1 MPTSRSL
8 FWAEGEGSLARALA
22 RVAVP
27 VGRPTPVPE
36 PASPVEPLPAP
47 ASAPIAAAAEAVAAP
62 PPPVPAAGFT
72 PPFGSLE
79 DRIEAWL
86 QWVAGRAG
94 APHAFLLDRDGLPM
108 LQLGGDTRV
117 IELASLARGLMGRL
131 GEAAAGRGRLAV
143 SVRLESEKL
152 LRLIDLSTPLG
163 PLTVGFVTRDPE
175 AAAFE
180 GGLRVSLARCFAAET
195 ASPTLGS

>member
-1 MPTSRSL
+1 MATSRSL
-8 FWAEGEGSLARALA
+8 FWAEGEGTLARALA
-22 RVAVP
+22 RVSLP
-27 VGRPTPVPE
+27 VARVAEASTPVPASASS
-36 PASPVEPLPAP
+36 PAFAP
-47 ASAPIAAAAEAVAAP
+47 ALPEPEVATT
-62 PPPVPAAGFT
+62 FT

-94 APHAFLLDRDGLPM
+94 AAHAFLLDRDGLPM

-143 SVRLESEKL
+143 SVRLENERL
-152 LRLIDLSTPLG
+152 LRLIDLTTPLG
-163 PLTVGFVTRDPE
+163 PLTVGFVHRDPDS
-175 AAAFE
+175 AAFE
-180 GGLRVSLARCFAAET
+180 AGLRGSLAHCFAAESGT
-195 ASPTLGS
+195 SPSLDS

>member
-1 MPTSRSL
+1 MGTSRSL
-8 FWAEGEGSLARALA
+8 FWAEGEGILARALA

-27 VGRPTPVPE
+27 VAR
-36 PASPVEPLPAP
+36 P
-47 ASAPIAAAAEAVAAP
+47 ASAPEPVAP
-62 PPPVPAAGFT
+62 PAMAPAPAPEPQASAAFT

-94 APHAFLLDRDGLPM
+94 AAHAFLLDRDGLPM

-143 SVRLESEKL
+143 SVRLENERL
-152 LRLIDLSTPLG
+152 LRLIDLVTPLG
-163 PLTVGFVTRDPE
+163 PLTVGFVQRDPDAAVFE
-175 AAAFE
+175 A
-180 GGLRVSLARCFAAET
+180 GLRTSLARCFTAEAGT
-195 ASPTLGS
+195 PPTLGS